1 MTEMATRVRAQN
13 STAAPRHEAQ
23 IPNMHRGGEASK
35 HPRNQISVPTTRI
48 DLAKIRPSSLSSD
61 PERRSTSAGD
71 PDNRMAID
79 PTPSP
84 SRAEGGT
91 RANDK
96 KPPTGATTP
105 RNSIFFELPSSDCP
119 KAQSTDLIQRLETE
133 MEEKVLRYKLSIK
146 ARPMLE
152 WFWMKESSRGG
163 TECTILAHIDSG
175 TSALSIQNKRYLHWK
190 ELDDKTSM
198 GNEMEF
204 SALAHSLLM
213 KTEAVQSEHQ
223 EIKNRSANFQA
234 SPQAARKKRY
244 MKLNFAALAST
255 EAKEESNP
263 GRMGEV
269 DGPLESLASAY
280 DTETGSF
287 GSKAARNRLNYA

>member
-119 KAQSTDLIQRLETE
+119 KAQSTG
-133 MEEKVLRYKLSIK
+133 K
-146 ARPMLE
+146 
-152 WFWMKESSRGG
+152 F
-163 TECTILAHIDSG
+163 
-175 TSALSIQNKRYLHWK
+175 
-190 ELDDKTSM
+190 
-198 GNEMEF
+198 
-204 SALAHSLLM
+204 
-213 KTEAVQSEHQ
+213 
-223 EIKNRSANFQA
+223 ANPFA
-234 SPQAARKKRY
+234 SP
-244 MKLNFAALAST
+244 
-255 EAKEESNP
+255 
-263 GRMGEV
+263 V
-269 DGPLESLASAY
+269 DGNQGGDERYRCQEELPEGWSFQGRRKHVPKIASPRP
-280 DTETGSF
+280 EL
-287 GSKAARNRLNYA
+287 KQVPARTPQQEPTSGGKRQQFHSEFWPRPRPRKNLTRDEWER

>member
-1 MTEMATRVRAQN
+1 MLTREKNAIRETLVY
-13 STAAPRHEAQ
+13 
-23 IPNMHRGGEASK
+23 SK
-35 HPRNQISVPTTRI
+35 NQ
-48 DLAKIRPSSLSSD
+48 ARPSLPLSLRITRPTEAEWTQD
-61 PERRSTSAGD
+61 SAW
-71 PDNRMAID
+71 A
-79 PTPSP
+79 
-84 SRAEGGT
+84 
-91 RANDK
+91 
-96 KPPTGATTP
+96 
-105 RNSIFFELPSSDCP
+105 
-119 KAQSTDLIQRLETE
+119 DLIQRLETE

-152 WFWMKESSRGG
+152 WSWMKESSRGG

-175 TSALSIQNKRYLHWK
+175 TSALSIQNKRHLHWK

-244 MKLNFAALAST
+244 TKLNFAALAST

>member
-119 KAQSTDLIQRLETE
+119 KAQSTAPRNGDGGE
-133 MEEKVLRYKLSIK
+133 SIK
-146 ARPMLE
+146 VQALNQSPSYVGVVLDE
-152 WFWMKESSRGG
+152 GIKQGG
-163 TECTILAHIDSG
+163 YRMYHPGAYRLRH
-175 TSALSIQNKRYLHWK
+175 QR
-190 ELDDKTSM
+190 
-198 GNEMEF
+198 
-204 SALAHSLLM
+204 
-213 KTEAVQSEHQ
+213 SEHP
-223 EIKNRSANFQA
+223 EQA
-234 SPQAARKKRY
+234 PFTLEGAR
-244 MKLNFAALAST
+244 
-255 EAKEESNP
+255 
-263 GRMGEV
+263 
-269 DGPLESLASAY
+269 
-280 DTETGSF
+280 
-287 GSKAARNRLNYA
+287 